1 MSEVIRKRGRPRKNP
16 LPEAVEPAVAPAPR
30 RRKNIIGTGMPYVAP
45 EAEVWTGSAVG
56 YRPKAKKSRPI
67 LQPNRV

>member
-1 MSEVIRKRGRPRKNP
+1 MNEQRQRGRPRKNP
-16 LPEAVEPAVAPAPR
+16 LPESVELVAAPAPR
-30 RRKNIIGTGMPYVAP
+30 KRKNIIGTSMPYVAP

-56 YRPKAKKSRPI
+56 YRPKAKKTRPI